1 MEEAVAGKE
10 VDVLHSKEQLEEM
23 QRLPLPRK
31 IQITTARIIEWY
43 QHYNGKVYVAFS
55 GGKDSTVLHDRI
67 SLCVSALLPSV

>member
-43 QHYNGKVYVAFS
+43 LCGLFWRQG
-55 GGKDSTVLHDRI
+55 LDRT
-67 SLCVSALLPSV
+67 P